1 MTKAKS
7 RVSANAAPR
16 SNAPMLKLNTD
27 RAPVWLD
34 LVPGVRAQFRPI
46 TVAAILLARTAAADV
61 LRAGGDDAMVKA
73 GIAFTRSLAHSGIA
87 AWEGIGDAD
96 GNPVEPTKETIDA
109 ALEHWPVFDA
119 IDRLYVG
126 PALIQDAEK
135 NV

>member
-1 MTKAKS
+1 
-7 RVSANAAPR
+7 
-16 SNAPMLKLNTD
+16 MLKLAFD
-27 RAPVWLD
+27 REPFWLD
-34 LVPGVRAQFRPI
+34 MVPGVRMQFRPI
-46 TVAAILLARTAAADV
+46 TVAAILLARTAAADA

-73 GIAFTRSLAHSGIA
+73 GCAFTRSLAHSGIA

-109 ALEHWPVFDA
+109 ALEVWPLFDA

-135 NV
+135 NA